1 MKKTIYKLAKFLLL
15 VTIVTTSQQAFASQ
29 PWCSL
34 GTYIPGDFYKDGVKL
49 GDNPVK
55 HNEEVNVKFQ
65 VLCDENHWTKATVE
79 VTVTWVERYG
89 FRNYVQ
95 LGETKTYHI
104 KKQKDEKEFYVPISL
119 DRDGDY
125 FINTKTRLYHT
136 SNKINPDKYVDI
148 DTDSY
153 FTAYSINGEVFYGTG
168 DPIYKYLRREFI
180 KEHSRAPIEERKVG
194 GKDELEE
201 IRYKLWLESSE
212 LYDELYDKKNNPIK
226 KETKSSQ
233 NSGKN
238 PPPKPKTIKKG
249 DKLTIITKHFIE
261 NNITTPY
268 YDGLVTVK
276 YS

>member
-15 VTIVTTSQQAFASQ
+15 ATIITTSQQAFASQ
-29 PWCSL
+29 PGC
-34 GTYIPGDFYKDGVKL
+34 GTTLYVPGDFYKDGVKL

-55 HNEEVNVKFQ
+55 HNEEVNAKFQ

-79 VTVTWVERYG
+79 VTVTWVEQYG

-136 SNKINPDKYVDI
+136 SNKINPDRYVDI
-148 DTDSY
+148 DTNSY
-153 FTAYSINGEVFYGTG
+153 FRAYAINGEVFYGRG

-180 KEHSRAPIEERKVG
+180 KEHSRAPIEEKDVVG
-194 GKDELEE
+194 GKNELKE
-201 IRYKLWLESSE
+201 IRHKLRIEASK

-226 KETKSSQ
+226 IETKSSQ

-249 DKLTIITKHFIE
+249 A
-261 NNITTPY
+261 
-268 YDGLVTVK
+268 
-276 YS
+276 